1 MSKKKPPTPKAPRKP
16 RIRRDDNPG
25 KLLKK
30 RFARR
35 IAAGMAGTHAVLAEK
50 PHLQPDSAAVRA
62 TEWKNDP
69 EVQAEI
75 RKAQAEAIDYLQ
87 QDVNVY
93 FEQLDAIARFD
104 PATAYDDKGHL
115 LPIAQMPARTRMAI
129 QGMDVVMQNVKAGD
143 GIMDEVV
150 KVKLVPKIQALELIL
165 KAHGKLITRTEKGKP
180 GEFDKLDREQ
190 TLKELE
196 KLAPSIGLRLV
207 KAGT

>member
-1 MSKKKPPTPKAPRKP
+1 MSKRNTTPRKP
-16 RIRRDDNPG
+16 KLIRPDNPVR
-25 KLLKK
+25 LAKK

-35 IAAGMAGTHAVLAEK
+35 VAAGVSGTRAMMEER
-50 PHLQPDSAAVRA
+50 PHLPPRSAAVRA
-62 TEWKNDP
+62 TEWKDDP
-69 EVQAEI
+69 TVQREI
-75 RKAQAEAIDYLQ
+75 QHAQAEAIDYLQ

-104 PATAYDDKGHL
+104 PATAYDAKGRL
-115 LPIAQMPARTRMAI
+115 LPIAKMPARTRMAI

-196 KLAPSIGLRLV
+196 KLAPAVGLRLV
-207 KAGT
+207 KSGT